1 MGQFAASEINAV
13 NLYYRYPIKYLILLG
28 KELSC

>member
-13 NLYYRYPIKYLILLG
+13 NSYHRYPINYLILLG
-28 KELSC
+28 RELSC